1 MRLFLFTFTAFL
13 ICSIGLISR
22 VDAQTEPEV
31 VAFWHF
37 EGFDFRDE
45 LDLIP
50 EDIAGRFDVE
60 ADIDNTAAGNAVLQ
74 AFLGDATQLD
84 GNGGGGFAPYTTV
97 SGETFGET
105 RTIRFDDSRGG
116 GQDFFIGDDPNN
128 NTFLVDQN
136 DGEGAVEDDFGN
148 DALLYVVF
156 DGTGFQDFQF
166 RFDLEGTPNDPLD
179 PDNQILPE
187 DFDIS
192 YRITGAGGVFFQE
205 NNVELFQVGP
215 PTDEENQRLNTGEG
229 HFALSSALNNAS
241 TIEIII
247 NDFDGND
254 ELEFD
259 NFEIIATAIPEP
271 SSASLVMLVCMGVA
285 SRRRR

>member
-1 MRLFLFTFTAFL
+1 MRLFLFAFSTFL
-13 ICSIGLISR
+13 ICSVGLISR
-22 VDAQTEPEV
+22 AHAQTDV

-37 EGFDFRDE
+37 EGFDVRDE

-50 EDIAGRFDVE
+50 EDIAGRIEVE
-60 ADIDNTAAGNAVLQ
+60 ADVDNTAGTAVLQ
-74 AFLGDATQLD
+74 AFLGDATALD
-84 GNGGGGFAPYTTV
+84 GNGGGGFVPYTSPV
-97 SGETFGET
+97 SGESFGET

-128 NTFLVDQN
+128 NTFLIDEGQ
-136 DGEGAVEDDFGN
+136 GEGPVVDDFGN
-148 DALLYVVF
+148 DALLYVLF
-156 DGTGFQDFQF
+156 DGTGFRDFQF

-187 DFDIS
+187 DFNIS
-192 YRITGAGGVFFQE
+192 YRITGPDGVFFLE
-205 NNVELFQVGP
+205 NNVELFQVGLP
-215 PTDEENQRLNTGEG
+215 DELNENQRLNTGEG
-229 HFALSSALNNAS
+229 YFSLSSALDNAS
-241 TIEIII
+241 TIEIVI

-259 NFEIIATAIPEP
+259 NFEIVATSIPEP
-271 SSASLVMLVCMGVA
+271 SSASLLMLVCMGVA